1 MKRILVFVLSFIFAL
16 GALLPAAAAENGE
29 VLPPAALSES
39 EKKALLSALYEADIA
54 TVRRAVELRLISCV
68 ELTSYYLERIEKY
81 NKPYNCFITM
91 CDNALAEAQKRDAL
105 IAEGKAEGALF
116 GVPVVVKDNI
126 DYAPYH
132 TTNGNK
138 KTSEQIAKSNAAIV
152 QKLLDEG
159 AVILAKTNM
168 STDAQSAYYTNSK
181 AAGETYNAYNREL
194 AAGGSSGGSAVATSL
209 NFAVAGLGTDT
220 NSSLRYPA
228 ALGGLVAMR
237 PTSGLIERDG
247 LVLLNK
253 TRDTAGAITRSV
265 KDQAIMLDVLVGG
278 GKYAENLDSNALSG
292 MRIGILKEL
301 SGVTKSTS
309 GRTESTVDKEVLA
322 AFAAAADELRALGAE
337 VVEVSIP
344 KIFTLSSACGE
355 SKSGYAEAKKK
366 FYAEF
371 EKLLADNN
379 ISAVIYPTYLHA
391 PQYTGVD
398 ETGALRVYNQTYLN
412 NCSILTPPLG
422 LPDICVPIGNHSR
435 GASIGMQ
442 IASLKNSEQLLLNI
456 AYSYTEKYD
465 HRTAPTGA
473 PDSYGEFHTA
483 SLAEIIS
490 AYEDSLKPETTPA
503 VTAPET
509 TNGVVTMPPVDETPA
524 PETTAPTADEAQSEP
539 FNIDEVLPWII
550 TALTTLIAAMIFYIV
565 FLQARKSGKN
575 AQRF

>member
-16 GALLPAAAAENGE
+16 GVLLPAAAAENNE
-29 VLPPAALSES
+29 VLPPAALSED
-39 EKKALLSALYEADIA
+39 EKKAVLSALYEADIA

-81 NKPYNCFITM
+81 NKSYNCFITM
-91 CDNALAEAQKRDAL
+91 CDNALTEAQKRDDL
-105 IAEGKAEGALF
+105 IAAGKAEGALF

-126 DYAPYH
+126 DYEGYH

-138 KTSEQIAKSNAAIV
+138 KTSEQIAKSNAAVV
-152 QKLLDEG
+152 QRLLDEG
-159 AVILAKTNM
+159 AVILAKSNM
-168 STDAQSAYYTNSK
+168 STEAQSAYYTKSK
-181 AAGETYNAYNREL
+181 VAGETYNAYNREL

-220 NSSLRYPA
+220 NASLRYPA
-228 ALGGLVAMR
+228 ALGGLVALR
-237 PTSGLIERDG
+237 PTSGLVARDG

-253 TRDTAGAITRSV
+253 ARDTAGAITRSV
-265 KDQAIMLDVLVGG
+265 KDQAIMLDALVGG
-278 GKYAENLDSNALSG
+278 GKYTENLDSTVLSG

-337 VVEVSIP
+337 VVEVSMP

-355 SKSGYAEAKKK
+355 SKTDFAAAKKK

-371 EKLLADNN
+371 EKLLADNG
-379 ISAVIYPTYLHA
+379 IAAVIYPTYLHA

-398 ETGALRVYNQTYLN
+398 ETGALKIYKQTYIN
-412 NCSILTPPLG
+412 NCSILSPPLG

-442 IASLKNSEQLLLNI
+442 IASLRNSEQLVLNI

-473 PDSYGEFHTA
+473 PDSYEEFHTG

-490 AYEDSLKPETTPA
+490 SYEDSLKPETEPETA
-503 VTAPET
+503 APET
-509 TNGVVTMPPVDETPA
+509 TDGVVTMPPVDETPA
-524 PETTAPTADEAQSEP
+524 PATTAPTANEAQSVSLE
-539 FNIDEVLPWII
+539 DVLPWII
-550 TALTTLIAAMIFYIV
+550 TVFTTLIAAMIFYIV
-565 FLQARKSGKN
+565 YLRAKN
-575 AQRF
+575 ASRF